1 MFTFAYGHLSLEEM
15 KIITD
20 NLRKIEIL
28 AALSLLMTLMYHNWL
43 PGHKV
48 EFSGSYLLH
57 FFADSL
63 FNFVLILIT
72 WEANMR
78 VNSWLDRGYKWEAH
92 PIKRLSLQ
100 VSLNTVH
107 SFLLMFTII
116 SGYGFMLSLMIP
128 ESVRRAQVSGAY
140 PVIRNSI
147 YLLLVILL
155 LYQVT
160 YISFYFFRQW
170 SSALVEKE
178 RLRRENISAQLLA
191 LQAQVNPHFLFNSLS
206 SLVSLI
212 EADKEQ
218 AVEFVQELAS
228 VYRYLLQQKGETLV
242 KVCDEMEFIR
252 SYIYLHKV
260 RCGENLR
267 TEINIDKK
275 YSSYL
280 IPPQTL
286 QILAENAIKHNIVSS
301 SKPLT
306 LKFYTGENMQLY
318 VENNLQKKIST
329 QKHTGLGLKNISERY
344 GLLGRMNIK
353 IEDTNGIYRVSIP
366 MIKPEEWN
374 ESTDY

>member
-1 MFTFAYGHLSLEEM
+1 M